1 MIQEFR
7 VKNCLSVRDEQVLNF
22 VASSDDTAEDYLVV
36 SKGNVRLLKVGLI
49 YGANASGKSNM
60 LLALGWLIRFMGG
73 WFDPRR
79 TDVMQAPFLLNE
91 ESRLQPT
98 EMGLVFYI
106 GDVRYEYSMVIKE
119 NTVLK
124 EVLNRYPLGRPAMV
138 YSRSW
143 NEDTESSEITFGSTL
158 KLTAKQKNTL
168 TGVTLPHT
176 SVIAA
181 YINNNIERNEVFDE
195 LKKYLRRQIL
205 PVATANSKLEKFCNG
220 LMKMIPSL
228 KEFVIKVLSQA
239 DFNISDLTIEE
250 QKTEL
255 PEEVWKELQ
264 SLSDYIE
271 NPPDRTLTEDMLFFE
286 HSVLNFKQQL
296 PIDLESA
303 GTNRMYGLA
312 AILYL
317 LLHSGAVMLS
327 DEIETSLHYDL
338 VRYFIMLFLLNS
350 DDSQLICTTHSLLLL
365 DEPFVR
371 RDCIHICR
379 KDSAGA
385 TEVVRASEFGLRK
398 DVSILTAY
406 REGKLG
412 GIPNLGGMIL

>member
-22 VASSDDTAEDYLVV
+22 VATSDDTAEDYMVV
-36 SKGNVRLLKVGLI
+36 SKGNVRLLKLGFI

-73 WFDPRR
+73 WFDARR
-79 TDVMQAPFLLNE
+79 TEVMQAPFLLNE
-91 ESRLQPT
+91 DSRNNPT

-106 GDVRYEYSMVIKE
+106 GDVRYEYSMVIKD
-119 NTVLK
+119 NIVLK
-124 EVLNRYPLGRPAMV
+124 EVLNRYPLGRPALV
-138 YSRSW
+138 YNRTW
-143 NEDTESSEITFGSTL
+143 NEETESSEITFGSTL
-158 KLTAKQKNTL
+158 KFTAKQKNTL
-168 TGVTLPHT
+168 TGLTVPHL

-181 YINNNIERNEVFDE
+181 YINNNIDRNEVFDE

-205 PVATANSKLEKFCNG
+205 PVATANSKLEIFSNG
-220 LMKMIPSL
+220 LMKMIPNL

-250 QKTEL
+250 MKTEL

-271 NPPDRTLTEDMLFFE
+271 NPPDRTMTEDMLFFE

-296 PIDLESA
+296 PINLESA

-317 LLHSGAVMLS
+317 LLQSGSVMLS
-327 DEIETSLHYDL
+327 DEIEASLHYDL
-338 VRYFIMLFLLNS
+338 VRYYIMLFLFNS
-350 DDSQLICTTHSLLLL
+350 DDSQMICTTHSLLLL

-371 RDCIHICR
+371 RDCINICR
-379 KDSAGA
+379 KDKAGA
-385 TEVVRASEFGLRK
+385 TEVVRACEFGLRK

-412 GIPNLGGMIL
+412 GVPNLGGMTL